1 MRVEFKTGELGLI
14 LNNFQ
19 HHLWK
24 EYARK
29 VREKDDNYNYILLF
43 SPDLN

>member
-1 MRVEFKTGELGLI
+1 MRGEFKTGELGL

-24 EYARK
+24 EYAGK
-29 VREKDDNYNYILLF
+29 VRDKDD
-43 SPDLN
+43 